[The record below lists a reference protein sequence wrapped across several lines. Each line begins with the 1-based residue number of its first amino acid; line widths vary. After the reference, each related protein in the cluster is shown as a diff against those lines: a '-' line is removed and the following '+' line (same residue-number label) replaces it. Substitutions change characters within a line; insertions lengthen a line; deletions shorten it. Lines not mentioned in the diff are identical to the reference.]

1 MNAVGSLGEVGM
13 LSVWL
18 LGISVGF
25 TTCTAVCLPYL
36 GTWALSRGEG
46 SGAATMDTF
55 AFAMGKVAAYA
66 LLGGV
71 AGMMGEILITFL
83 KGGIGH
89 WLIGMA
95 AIVSG
100 VWLMWPRKAHMSCG
114 ARHRAAGASPFF
126 MGFALSF
133 TPCTPLAAL
142 LAASAI
148 TGDGLL
154 GSVYGFLFGLGA
166 AFTPL
171 FLVIPLLGSFGRA
184 LQIEQPWLGK
194 WLLRMGGVALMVI
207 GLRRILLVM

>member
-1 MNAVGSLGEVGM
+1 MSAAGSLTDVGM

-18 LGISVGF
+18 LGVSVGF

-46 SGAATMDTF
+46 GSAATLDTA
-55 AFAMGKVAAYA
+55 AFAMGKVAAYTVLGGIA
-66 LLGGV
+66 GLLGEV
-71 AGMMGEILITFL
+71 LITFL
-83 KGGIGH
+83 NGGVGH
-89 WLIGMA
+89 WLIGMT
-95 AIVSG
+95 AIISG
-100 VWLMWPRKAHMSCG
+100 VWLLWPRTRQMSCR
-114 ARHRAAGASPFF
+114 ARQRSDGASPFM

-148 TGDGLL
+148 TSNALL

-184 LQIEQPWLGK
+184 IRAEQPWLGK
-194 WLLRMGGVALMVI
+194 WLLRMGGIALMSI
-207 GLRRILLVM
+207 GLQRVLLAV

>member
-1 MNAVGSLGEVGM
+1 MSAAASLGDVGM

-46 SGAATMDTF
+46 GGVATMDTA
-55 AFAMGKVAAYA
+55 AFAAGKVAAYT
-66 LLGGV
+66 LLGGM
-71 AGMMGEILITFL
+71 AGIMGEILITFL

-89 WLIGMA
+89 WLIGMTA
-95 AIVSG
+95 VVSG
-100 VWLMWPRKAHMSCG
+100 LWLMWPRQAHFSCS
-114 ARHRAAGASPFF
+114 ARYRAASASPFF

-148 TGDGLL
+148 TSDGLL
-154 GSVYGFLFGLGA
+154 GSLYGFLFGLGA

-184 LQIEQPWLGK
+184 LQAEQPWIGK
-194 WLLRMGGVALMVI
+194 WLLRMGGAALMAI
-207 GLRRILLVM
+207 GLYRIFLST

>member
-1 MNAVGSLGEVGM
+1 MTAVGSLGEVGM

-46 SGAATMDTF
+46 SGAATMDTV
-55 AFAMGKVAAYA
+55 AFALGKVAAYTV
-66 LLGGV
+66 LGGV
-71 AGMMGEILITFL
+71 AGLLGDILITFL
-83 KGGIGH
+83 NGGIGH
-89 WLIGMA
+89 WLIGVA

-100 VWLMWPRKAHMSCG
+100 AWLLWPRQAHVSCG
-114 ARHRAAGASPFF
+114 MRSRTAGASPFF

-148 TGDGLL
+148 TSDVVL

-184 LQIEQPWLGK
+184 MKLEQPWLGK
-194 WLLRMGGVALMVI
+194 WLLRLGGIALVVI
-207 GLRRILLVM
+207 GIRRILLGM